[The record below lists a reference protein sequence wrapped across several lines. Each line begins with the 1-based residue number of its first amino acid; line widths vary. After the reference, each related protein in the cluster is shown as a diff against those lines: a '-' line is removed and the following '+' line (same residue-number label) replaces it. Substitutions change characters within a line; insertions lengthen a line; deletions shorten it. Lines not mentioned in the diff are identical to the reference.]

1 MTGEFSS
8 ATGNVTAGRDSACA
22 VTTNGDPLCWG
33 HNSRGQLGDGT
44 TTDRS
49 NPTSVSNV
57 AGVVQIEA
65 QLTTCAVTTAGAV
78 KCFGDNNYGELG
90 IGTLTSSSPTA
101 VQPTGLGSGVAEIA
115 VGANH
120 VCARKSDGTLW
131 CWGANYAG
139 QLGDGTF
146 MDHLS
151 PVQVTSLGTNVAHVE
166 AGGFHTCVIKT
177 DGTTWCWGYNDYGQ
191 VGDGTNTWQGAPVP
205 ITTLGTQVVELS
217 GGTYHTCAR
226 VADGSV
232 WCWGNND
239 HGQLGDGSTT
249 SRPTPTLVVI
259 APVVPASGALSG
271 ALLALACAAIAA
283 AGLSRSARR
292 GPISTS

>member
-1 MTGEFSS
+1 
-8 ATGNVTAGRDSACA
+8 
-22 VTTNGDPLCWG
+22 
-33 HNSRGQLGDGT
+33 
-44 TTDRS
+44 
-49 NPTSVSNV
+49 VSNV
-57 AGVVQIEA
+57 SSVVQIETK
-65 QLTTCAVTTAGAV
+65 LTTCALTTAGAM

-90 IGTLTSSSPTA
+90 FGTLMSNSPTA
-101 VQPTGLGSGVAEIA
+101 VQPIGLGSGVAEIA
-115 VGANH
+115 VGTNH
-120 VCARKSDGTLW
+120 VCARKTDGTLW
-131 CWGANYAG
+131 CWGDNTGG

-146 MDHLS
+146 MEHLS
-151 PVQVTSLGTNVAHVE
+151 PVQVTALGTDVAHVE

-177 DGTTWCWGYNDYGQ
+177 DGSTWCWGYNDYGQ

-205 ITTLGTQVVELS
+205 ITTLGTQAVELS

-249 SRPTPTLVVI
+249 SRSTPTLVVMSL
-259 APVVPASGALSG
+259 PVVPASGALSG

-283 AGLSRSARR
+283 AGLRHQLKRAR
-292 GPISTS
+292 G